1 MGVFTKQIITHNK
14 IKFLLSN
21 IITLMPGELE
31 QFCRSFITPSCLLQ
45 QDGPEKRALLWPL
58 LVSAPLRARGSPCHP
73 KVLSRLQPCG
83 TAPWGTHGTKH
94 GQIVPYA
101 GEVIH
106 WSSTTGQGSIPNCWT
121 HYSVFCSVVQIE
133 RGTGMQRDEL
143 SILWDVQMW
152 NILDIFSPVVQ
163 TLARISKLRDISSS
177 YFSMESKKSK
187 QLWSKRCL

>member
-21 IITLMPGELE
+21 VITLMPGELE

-106 WSSTTGQGSIPNCWT
+106 WSSTTVRE
-121 HYSVFCSVVQIE
+121 VFPTVGLIAV
-133 RGTGMQRDEL
+133 
-143 SILWDVQMW
+143 
-152 NILDIFSPVVQ
+152 FS
-163 TLARISKLRDISSS
+163 AAWYKLREGLGCREMNFPFFGMYRCEIS
-177 YFSMESKKSK
+177 
-187 QLWSKRCL
+187 